1 MLRTQPECAGRDQ
14 AGAGGGAGP
23 EGKESRAV
31 GVGGVWRGCLSGG
44 EAGIAGEGRSD
55 AEDKGL
61 GAGYGADNGFSKG
74 VG

>member
-1 MLRTQPECAGRDQ
+1 M
-14 AGAGGGAGP
+14 GP